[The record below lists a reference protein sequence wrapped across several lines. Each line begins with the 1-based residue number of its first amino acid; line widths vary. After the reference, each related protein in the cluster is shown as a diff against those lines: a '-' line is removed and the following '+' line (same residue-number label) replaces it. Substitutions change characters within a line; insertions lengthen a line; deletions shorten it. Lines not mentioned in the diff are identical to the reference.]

1 MDAVKKHARQQFE
14 KFFPNPTNIPSEDY
28 YLLNWD
34 NYTQSL
40 LKAFGQQK
48 DFRLAFNH
56 GINIVKEYQITY
68 SWPFSPASYLV
79 TNKPESQLRNKD
91 WLEKAWALYD
101 TYQQW
106 LNDYIVHNQN
116 DIEFRYK
123 SLLLSL
129 IFDSGQ
135 CNEDVVIAFNQE
147 LKKQNHL
154 PLFYF
159 KKYIFATVR
168 LDNNNLNTNEYVN
181 GLAITTYQCY
191 LSLKTLGQLKLW
203 QNLNKTGWEYPKDK
217 NQLFGKIISGL
228 PYNNKRPT
236 TLKKFCSVSAFWFEK
251 HGNSQI
257 SEALL
262 EYRIGKT
269 SSYSLPISNLKRLIT
284 PTIYPTSASLFFDF
298 STDIAIKYQRG
309 NETHQTQRPL
319 AKNQL
324 LNLLKI
330 TCKPKHN
337 GIKISAEKI
346 KKNLEN
352 LLDDYQFE
360 LWQKIFIEWLIYK
373 TMSCKSKT
381 VNQYMLNQAKYWI
394 FMNEDY
400 NLYQITSPEDLED
413 LYLEQ
418 INRHST
424 TKSKDFFSKRLKDLH
439 SFAAYSLGLP
449 HINGEIFHSN
459 VTKKHTSAGL
469 IDEPLFRTLLQ
480 HINQLKDLNDSDKL
494 ALQTICIISYRCG
507 LRPNELNKLQI
518 KNIENSSTGWISI
531 RPNRFGD
538 NKKAASLRK
547 VPLFPLLL
555 THEEKIVSAY
565 LRLKHGQHI
574 SQSAPLLTIG
584 TNLFQP
590 FNMFTVSNF
599 IGRMLKALSGQHHF
613 IFYHFRHSCISRLH
627 LMLELDNPSDI
638 LPHFY
643 PYSKPVTDKL
653 RKLIFKQTQCK
664 GYWEIAAFAGHESP
678 KVTFKHYFHLSDL
691 LAARLIEEES
701 THVSRDQSQR
711 LGLCT
716 RRQYQAIHKQHNSV
730 NYEYFYPILLE
741 SLQCSNIQSLSDIS
755 AIQTSL
761 DLPTKELIS
770 IDICYRVLEKI
781 SQGENIND
789 LTYRYRLKQ
798 ETIDKWLANA
808 NYLKSL
814 MTEINNSEMKA
825 SRHFSEQRTNALV
838 PGKPK
843 AQTELAYVDNFIE
856 KIRKRYTDPTNKAM
870 IQEMMI
876 YCLTHTSVSKSGINF
891 NSPAQLKNFID
902 TFHFAI
908 PFAHWRAVKLYVN
921 NSKIKKDWQEILSGI
936 KTTEE
941 KKGISNSRKTNGSVR
956 LELINPDESEYIKNS
971 NLQKYS
977 SHLLVYLM
985 YMSFVMLH
993 KSHEIN

>member
-1 MDAVKKHARQQFE
+1 LNEPLIGEEKRHKDRLKHMDAVKKHARQQFE

-346 KKNLEN
+346 KK
-352 LLDDYQFE
+352 
-360 LWQKIFIEWLIYK
+360 
-373 TMSCKSKT
+373 T
-381 VNQYMLNQAKYWI
+381 
-394 FMNEDY
+394 
-400 NLYQITSPEDLED
+400 
-413 LYLEQ
+413 
-418 INRHST
+418 
-424 TKSKDFFSKRLKDLH
+424 
-439 SFAAYSLGLP
+439 
-449 HINGEIFHSN
+449 
-459 VTKKHTSAGL
+459 
-469 IDEPLFRTLLQ
+469 
-480 HINQLKDLNDSDKL
+480 
-494 ALQTICIISYRCG
+494 
-507 LRPNELNKLQI
+507 
-518 KNIENSSTGWISI
+518 
-531 RPNRFGD
+531 
-538 NKKAASLRK
+538 
-547 VPLFPLLL
+547 
-555 THEEKIVSAY
+555 
-565 LRLKHGQHI
+565 
-574 SQSAPLLTIG
+574 
-584 TNLFQP
+584 
-590 FNMFTVSNF
+590 
-599 IGRMLKALSGQHHF
+599 
-613 IFYHFRHSCISRLH
+613 
-627 LMLELDNPSDI
+627 
-638 LPHFY
+638 
-643 PYSKPVTDKL
+643 
-653 RKLIFKQTQCK
+653 
-664 GYWEIAAFAGHESP
+664 
-678 KVTFKHYFHLSDL
+678 
-691 LAARLIEEES
+691 
-701 THVSRDQSQR
+701 
-711 LGLCT
+711 
-716 RRQYQAIHKQHNSV
+716 
-730 NYEYFYPILLE
+730 
-741 SLQCSNIQSLSDIS
+741 
-755 AIQTSL
+755 
-761 DLPTKELIS
+761 
-770 IDICYRVLEKI
+770 
-781 SQGENIND
+781 
-789 LTYRYRLKQ
+789 
-798 ETIDKWLANA
+798 
-808 NYLKSL
+808 
-814 MTEINNSEMKA
+814 
-825 SRHFSEQRTNALV
+825 
-838 PGKPK
+838 
-843 AQTELAYVDNFIE
+843 
-856 KIRKRYTDPTNKAM
+856 
-870 IQEMMI
+870 
-876 YCLTHTSVSKSGINF
+876 
-891 NSPAQLKNFID
+891 
-902 TFHFAI
+902 
-908 PFAHWRAVKLYVN
+908 
-921 NSKIKKDWQEILSGI
+921 
-936 KTTEE
+936 
-941 KKGISNSRKTNGSVR
+941 
-956 LELINPDESEYIKNS
+956 
-971 NLQKYS
+971 
-977 SHLLVYLM
+977 
-985 YMSFVMLH
+985 
-993 KSHEIN
+993 